1 MVAFLADV
9 ELSCSLSSLVE
20 RYPLREKYEY
30 SVTSVFNL
38 ARGGYNI
45 MKKKMVAVAYKNLT
59 QSIKQRPTRNRDERR
74 GMDQVS

>member
-45 MKKKMVAVAYKNLT
+45 MKKNAYCSIQKPNT
-59 QSIKQRPTRNRDERR
+59 IKQSPTRNGDERR